1 MCLAAGG
8 EGGGGHPQRGG
19 RSEPGTHTLL
29 SGQAG
34 FLPMPSAKL
43 KDREGRGGEAGRGE
57 RRQEE
62 LWALALEC
70 FPAVETPA
78 PTPTGTS
85 TLARVLGKRTP
96 APPSGNSLEM
106 GSARFSGPTQTA
118 RG

>member
-8 EGGGGHPQRGG
+8 EAGGGHPQRGG

-62 LWALALEC
+62 LWALALEW

-96 APPSGNSLEM
+96 CPSLREQPGNGVGTLLGTDADS
-106 GSARFSGPTQTA
+106 
-118 RG
+118 